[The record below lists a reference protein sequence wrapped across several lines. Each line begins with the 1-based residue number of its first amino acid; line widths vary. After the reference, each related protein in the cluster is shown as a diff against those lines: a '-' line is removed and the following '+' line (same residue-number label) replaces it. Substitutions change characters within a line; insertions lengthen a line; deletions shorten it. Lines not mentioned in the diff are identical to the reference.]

1 MEERVLDDGLKSS
14 VGRLFL
20 NSQILKDVSG
30 SGNNWLVIN
39 IFIDF
44 FRIYLF
50 KIIFMNFFLII
61 VSFCIKSTQKT
72 AFPISFPQNFMV
84 LNSVDRIIGK

>member
-14 VGRLFL
+14 VGSLFL

-39 IFIDF
+39 FFIDF
-44 FRIYLF
+44 FSIYLF
-50 KIIFMNFFLII
+50 KIIFMNYFLII
-61 VSFCIKSTQKT
+61 VSFRIKSTQKKKLH
-72 AFPISFPQNFMV
+72 FLSHF
-84 LNSVDRIIGK
+84 LRILWY